1 MTICIEDETGGL
13 LAFDYE
19 SVIRQAIE
27 TSLDDEG
34 CPYEVS
40 VNVLITDDESI
51 AQINENYR
59 QIDRSTDVLSFPMI
73 EYVSPGNFDF
83 LETAEAE
90 DYFDPDSGELVLGDI
105 ILSAEHIISQAEAYG
120 HSQQRELGFL
130 TVHSML
136 HLFGY
141 DHKEEEERCIM
152 EERQRVILN
161 KMNLNR

>member
-1 MTICIEDETGGL
+1 MTICIEDETEGRL
-13 LAFDYE
+13 TFDYE

-40 VNVLITDDESI
+40 VNVLITDDETI
-51 AQINENYR
+51 AQINQTYR
-59 QIDRSTDVLSFPMI
+59 QIEKATDVLSFPMI
-73 EYVSPGNFDF
+73 DYIQPGNFDF

-105 ILSAEHIISQAEAYG
+105 ILSADHIISQAEAYG

-141 DHKEEEERCIM
+141 DHMEDEERSVM
-152 EERQRVILN
+152 ENRQRVILN
-161 KMNLNR
+161 KMKLKR

>member
-1 MTICIEDETGGL
+1 MTICIEDETDGL
-13 LAFDYE
+13 LTFDYE
-19 SVIRQAIE
+19 SVIRQAVE

-40 VNVLITDDESI
+40 VNVLITDDETI

-59 QIDRSTDVLSFPMI
+59 KIDRSTDVLSFPMI
-73 EYVSPGNFDF
+73 EYLSPGNFDF
-83 LETAEAE
+83 LETADAE

-105 ILSAEHIISQAEAYG
+105 ILSAEHIINQAEAYG

-141 DHKEEEERCIM
+141 DHMEDEERCIM

>member
-1 MTICIEDETGGL
+1 MTICIEDETEGRL
-13 LAFDYE
+13 TFDYE

-40 VNVLITDDESI
+40 INVLITDDETI
-51 AQINENYR
+51 AQINQTYR
-59 QIDRSTDVLSFPMI
+59 QIERATDVLSFPMI
-73 EYVSPGNFDF
+73 DYIQPGNFDF
-83 LETAEAE
+83 LEEAEAE

-105 ILSAEHIISQAEAYG
+105 ILSADHIISQAEAYG

-141 DHKEEEERCIM
+141 DHMEDEERSVM
-152 EERQRVILN
+152 ENRQRVILN
-161 KMNLNR
+161 KMNLKR

>member
-1 MTICIEDETGGL
+1 MTICIEDETEGIL
-13 LAFDYE
+13 TFDYE

-40 VNVLITDDESI
+40 VNVLITDDDAI
-51 AQINENYR
+51 AQINQTYR
-59 QIDRSTDVLSFPMI
+59 QIERATDVLSFPMI
-73 EYVSPGNFDF
+73 DYLTPGNFDF

-105 ILSAEHIISQAEAYG
+105 ILSADHVLSQARAYG
-120 HSQQRELGFL
+120 HSPQRELGFL

-141 DHKEEEERCIM
+141 DHMEEDERSIM

-161 KMNLNR
+161 KMNLKR

>member
-1 MTICIEDETGGL
+1 MTICIEDETEGRL
-13 LAFDYE
+13 TFDYE

-40 VNVLITDDESI
+40 VNVLITDDETI
-51 AQINENYR
+51 AQINQTYR
-59 QIDRSTDVLSFPMI
+59 QIERATDVLSFPMI
-73 EYVSPGNFDF
+73 DYIQPGNFDF

-105 ILSAEHIISQAEAYG
+105 ILSADHIISQAEAYG

-141 DHKEEEERCIM
+141 DHMEDEERSVM
-152 EERQRVILN
+152 ENRQRVILN
-161 KMNLNR
+161 KMKLKR